1 MFRKAIILLM
11 ALVAISSTSLAD
23 KAQSSIKEIYLGET
37 KVELEVI
44 SSGRGPVFVA
54 LHENEATAINA
65 AKKLL
70 STSGGT
76 LIILRHSGE
85 RNVKFMLKGKTYQFD
100 PNRIFTPQGIKQ
112 TLRGGAAREAATAVR
127 ALAKII
133 LDEIGR
139 RPIVALHNN
148 TNGSYSLA
156 SYLPGSQYS
165 GDAAAVHRVPT
176 LDPDDF
182 FFTTEESVFLE
193 AKKDGFNVVLQSD
206 VVTDDGSLSVYS
218 YRRGQ
223 PYVNVEAEHG
233 NKEIQL
239 EMLAWLAQNW
249 R

>member
-1 MFRKAIILLM
+1 MFRKAIILLVG
-11 ALVAISSTSLAD
+11 LVAISSATAAD
-23 KAQSSIKEIYLGET
+23 TAKSSIQEIYLGET

-54 LHENEATAINA
+54 LHENEATAIAA

-70 STSGGT
+70 PKSGGT
-76 LIILRHSGE
+76 LIILRHSGA
-85 RNVKFMLKGKTYQFD
+85 RNVTFTLKGKTYQFD
-100 PNRIFTPQGIKQ
+100 PNRIFTPQGIKR
-112 TLRGGAAREAATAVR
+112 TLRGGEAPEAAAAVR

-133 LDEIGR
+133 LTEIGR

-148 TNGSYSLA
+148 TSGNYSLA

-165 GDAAAVHRVPT
+165 GDATAVHQVAT

-182 FFTTEESVFLE
+182 FFTTEESVFLK

-233 NKEIQL
+233 KNKVQL
-239 EMLAWLAQNW
+239 QMLVWLVQNW

>member
-11 ALVAISSTSLAD
+11 ALVAISSTAVSD
-23 KAQSSIKEIYLGET
+23 TVKPSIKEMYLGET

-44 SSGRGPVFVA
+44 SSGRGPVFVV
-54 LHENEATAINA
+54 LHENEATAIA
-65 AKKLL
+65 TAKKLL
-70 STSGGT
+70 PTSGGM

-85 RNVKFMLKGKTYQFD
+85 RNVKFMLKGQTYQFD
-100 PNRIFTPQGIKQ
+100 PNRIFTPQGIKK
-112 TLRGGAAREAATAVR
+112 TLRGGSAPEAAAAVR

-133 LDEIGR
+133 LVEIGR

-148 TNGSYSLA
+148 TNGNYSLV

-165 GDAAAVHRVPT
+165 SDAAEVHQVPT

-193 AKKDGFNVVLQSD
+193 AKKDGFNVVLQSG

-218 YRRGQ
+218 LRRGQ

-233 NKEIQL
+233 KKKVQL
-239 EMLAWLAQNW
+239 EMLTWLVQNL